1 MSDVIAAGRESAPHM
16 PPSPPT
22 PPRDTKIEPAAKP
35 GAAVAGA
42 AIELPPFE
50 AASRPWETPL
60 KEARSSVQSLE
71 SHIKSALSGT
81 MTGSEP
87 SLAEAGNRVKAAL
100 ESVWKDPHLS
110 STLTAQGQTQES
122 IKSDLGAGRF
132 DQVVTTLQKTETSL
146 NEAHRQSLGLPVAI
160 LDQPAIDVGR
170 AVPANTGSAAAA
182 AKPEPS
188 VAAPASGTA
197 QQVPIVELVQSLQ
210 GASVNLSERDAG
222 LARGINKLAETASAD
237 PSATS
242 QAVFRTHVAYSL
254 QDTEKALGAGTI
266 PMAAELRVE
275 MTRLAGTSPGLENKH
290 MESLLRSTPE
300 LDDRGLV
307 RDLRRAADSIAT
319 LGSNQNF
326 AAVQQHVEMLEN
338 KVRLASKVKS
348 PETISAVLDRPTSA
362 RTGMAPE
369 TNASSEARPT
379 TKTAV
384 ADTPPQS
391 AADRRAEAHTQ
402 AGTPAGA
409 TGMLRTAASPG
420 DDQARQLP
428 EGNKPDRP
436 NQAETAVATN
446 VPKLKTAMAQI
457 MDNLRSPASSTPPPW
472 APTTFAMG
480 ERITKF
486 ERLMDQGK
494 TEQLI
499 SASEKSGVAMMK
511 SIETFSRGPGAEIL
525 AKIDAAANTEQGGI
539 KAVMQEMQP
548 GGRYA
553 ELRSQFDNALQS
565 DRAFAA
571 SYNQVEKTAAQHGKD
586 RLALGADFEAKGLDV
601 KQLDAR
607 FGKADEALG
616 EATERIPGRAPG
628 KSVMEELGQKVA
640 EIFNKAIERVRAM
653 FGRET
658 APEARASA
666 SPGMSG

>member
-16 PPSPPT
+16 PPSPRAAQESQGQLLGKVEPT
-22 PPRDTKIEPAAKP
+22 AKP
-35 GAAVAGA
+35 GAATAGA
-42 AIELPPFE
+42 AIELPPVE

-71 SHIKSALSGT
+71 SHIKSTLSGT

-87 SLAEAGNRVKAAL
+87 SLAAVGNRVNAAL
-100 ESVWKDPHLS
+100 ESVWKDPQLS

-132 DQVVTTLQKTETSL
+132 DQVVSTLQKTETSL

-160 LDQPAIDVGR
+160 FDKPANDIGR
-170 AVPANTGSAAAA
+170 AVPANAASTAAA

-197 QQVPIVELVQSLQ
+197 QQVPIVELVQRLQ

-254 QDTEKALGAGTI
+254 QDTEKALGAGI
-266 PMAAELRVE
+266 VPMTAELRVE
-275 MTRLAGTSPGLENKH
+275 MSRLAGTSPGLENKQ
-290 MESLLRSTPE
+290 MESILRSTPE

-307 RDLRRAADSIAT
+307 RDLRRAAESIAT
-319 LGSNQNF
+319 LGSNQNST
-326 AAVQQHVEMLEN
+326 AVQQHVEVLEN
-338 KVRLASKVKS
+338 KVRLSPKTTANKAASPLS
-348 PETISAVLDRPTSA
+348 DRPVYARTDGGVEPGPSREALAVTSA
-362 RTGMAPE
+362 PSDR
-369 TNASSEARPT
+369 SSDRP
-379 TKTAV
+379 V
-384 ADTPPQS
+384 EV
-391 AADRRAEAHTQ
+391 RAETANQ
-402 AGTPAGA
+402 PEGVGTIRA
-409 TGMLRTAASPG
+409 AASPG
-420 DDQARQLP
+420 GGWQRP
-428 EGNKPDRP
+428 EKDSENQPAPVQKAKVVVAESKP
-436 NQAETAVATN
+436 
-446 VPKLKTAMAQI
+446 KTAMAQV
-457 MDNLRSPASSTPPPW
+457 MDNLRSPASSAPPPW
-472 APTTFAMG
+472 TPTTFAMG

-499 SASEKSGVAMMK
+499 SASERSGVAMMK
-511 SIETFSRGPGAEIL
+511 SIETFSRGPGAAIL
-525 AKIDAAANTEQGGI
+525 GKIDAAASTEQGGI
-539 KAVMQEMQP
+539 KAVMREMQP

-553 ELRSQFDNALQS
+553 ELRSQFDSALQS

-571 SYNQVEKTAAQHGKD
+571 SYNQVGKTAAQHGKD
-586 RLALGADFEAKGLDV
+586 RLALEADFQAKGLDV
-601 KQLDAR
+601 RQLGAR
-607 FGKADEALG
+607 FGKADEAIC
-616 EATERIPGRAPG
+616 EATERIPGRTPG

-653 FGRET
+653 FGRES

-666 SPGMSG
+666 SPGMSP